1 MAGGHDTCLY
11 LVRHGET
18 DWNRE
23 RRLQGV
29 IDVPLNE
36 AGTTQAYRRADYFST
51 LPIAGVVSS
60 PLKRALATAT
70 ILNEACGCPLQ
81 VEPRLRE
88 VDHGSW
94 SGLTLPVIARRFPEL
109 VYDDRMRPEA
119 FGVSG
124 GEELHDVYRRVSAVL
139 ADLLSTGEARST
151 VVVSHGVTLALMW
164 CAATGVDIALFNDYV
179 PSNAG
184 GVCLTFSSRQL
195 VGAHRTALEQ
205 PA

>member
-1 MAGGHDTCLY
+1 MVDVHDTCLY

-29 IDVPLNE
+29 LDVPLNE
-36 AGTTQAYRRADYFST
+36 SGTTQAHRLADYFST
-51 LPIAGVVSS
+51 LSIAGVISS

-70 ILNEACGCPLQ
+70 ILKEGCGCPLQ

-94 SGLTLPVIARRFPEL
+94 SGLTLSTIAPRFPGL
-109 VYDDRMRPEA
+109 VCDDRLRPEA

-124 GEELHDVYRRVSAVL
+124 GEELHEVYDRVSAVL
-139 ADLLSTGEARST
+139 SDLVSTCEGRSM

-164 CAATGVDIALFNDYV
+164 CAASGADISQFNDYV

-195 VGAHRTALEQ
+195 VDAHRTALEQ